1 MLVAQFLFHIK
12 IRTHQRRCRGVSD
25 IDFEEDD
32 FFAKIYIDN
41 VGDVMY
47 NDKDLDNSYKE

>member
-12 IRTHQRRCRGVSD
+12 IRTHQRLCRGVSD
-25 IDFEEDD
+25 INFEEDD